1 MKKNYQ
7 YWVEHLEMTKHP
19 EGGYFKENYANPEHI
34 TDQELNVSFEGTRSL
49 ATSIYFLLTDSEVS
63 KFHRLK
69 SDEMWYFHDGVPLSI
84 YVISPEGK
92 LDIYRLGLDIEKG
105 EMPQILVPAGSI
117 FGSCIDN
124 PQTNQYSLVGCMVS
138 FGFQFED
145 FELFNRE
152 ELVKAYP
159 SHQSIIERLT

>member
-1 MKKNYQ
+1 
-7 YWVEHLEMTKHP
+7 
-19 EGGYFKENYANPEHI
+19 
-34 TDQELNVSFEGTRSL
+34 
-49 ATSIYFLLTDSEVS
+49 
-63 KFHRLK
+63 
-69 SDEMWYFHDGVPLSI
+69 
-84 YVISPEGK
+84 
-92 LDIYRLGLDIEKG
+92 
-105 EMPQILVPAGSI
+105 MPQILVPAGSI